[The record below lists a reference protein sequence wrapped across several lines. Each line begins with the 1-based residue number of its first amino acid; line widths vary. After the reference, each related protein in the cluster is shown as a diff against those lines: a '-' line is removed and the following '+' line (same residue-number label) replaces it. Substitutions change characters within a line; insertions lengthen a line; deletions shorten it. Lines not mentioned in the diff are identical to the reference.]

1 MKDEWTDAYSL
12 VIPML
17 GIIISALGVSF
28 SLLALTRSE
37 AQTVGNLEP
46 PTGVAVD
53 IPKVRYSDSQ
63 VFVEVRNPGEWY
75 ALRDFINP
83 MDPRV
88 QQVYHQVGPD
98 PWALLDWVCRN
109 ITYRSDNGEWWEF
122 PAETISRK
130 YADCEGTS
138 ILLASLLR
146 NFTDGYVAVGS
157 YRGYGHAWVELDG
170 QILETTYTSARL
182 VADPQNYRAY
192 AKFNDQ
198 AVIELW
204 PGALSRLFQLAHNE
218 RNKLTLMVEALSG
231 A

>member
-17 GIIISALGVSF
+17 GIVISFLGVSL
-28 SLLALTRSE
+28 SWLALTRSQ
-37 AQTVGNLEP
+37 AQAVGSLEP

-53 IPKVRYSDSQ
+53 VPRVRYDDSQ

-130 YADCEGTS
+130 YADCEGSS

-157 YRGYGHAWVELDG
+157 YRGFGHAWVELDG
-170 QILETTYTSARL
+170 QILETTYTSARP
-182 VADPQNYRAY
+182 VADPEQYKMLVA
-192 AKFNDQ
+192 FNDYE
-198 AVIELW
+198 VYEVY
-204 PGALSRLFQLAHNE
+204 PGALKEIFLLSRDEAA
-218 RNKLTLMVEALSG
+218 KLSSMANN